1 MYVYFQFKTQVGGIS
16 KSASF
21 FICSRFQ
28 FLYKYIAL
36 IMYTWCQHVCECL
49 TLQRPSLLAFREHSQ
64 QVYKLIVTPTC
75 DSCRSFFLNV
85 NCKKFL
91 FYKNENDCNYKLPNT
106 LTFLTH
112 LLQLYGHS
120 LSWFSITYNLSSKKL
135 VWHVNQSV
143 SCLNL
148 EFFFCWLPSFLKF
161 TPSLTAICWN
171 WVEKMKL
178 KCFLCSLIFLT
189 IKLLNFFLSCE
200 KLNLMC
206 FSFFL

>member
-64 QVYKLIVTPTC
+64 QVYKLTVTPTC

-112 LLQLYGHS
+112 LLQLHCHS

-143 SCLNL
+143 SCPWNFFSADYLHSCNL
-148 EFFFCWLPSFLKF
+148 LLLLQQSVGIELKKWSWNAFFEAWFFLP
-161 TPSLTAICWN
+161 
-171 WVEKMKL
+171 
-178 KCFLCSLIFLT
+178 
-189 IKLLNFFLSCE
+189 LNF
-200 KLNLMC
+200 
-206 FSFFL
+206 